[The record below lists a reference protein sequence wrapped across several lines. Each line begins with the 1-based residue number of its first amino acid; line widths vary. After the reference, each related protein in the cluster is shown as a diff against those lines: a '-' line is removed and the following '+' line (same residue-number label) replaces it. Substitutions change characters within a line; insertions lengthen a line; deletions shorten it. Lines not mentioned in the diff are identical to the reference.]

1 MNHTPLVTAIIT
13 THNRNNLVGRAIESV
28 LNQTY
33 ENLECIVVDDASVV
47 SAEVVCKNIPVPM
60 EYVGVKDTFG
70 GSGEPEELLGIFG
83 LTWKEIYASALKA
96 IERKEKGFSE
106 LRQVKDVE
114 QYNEAL

>member
-47 SAEVVCKNIPVPM
+47 SAEVVCKNYPVEFIYIP
-60 EYVGVKDTFG
+60 KKKAK
-70 GSGEPEELLGIFG
+70 EEIMLEML
-83 LTWKEIYASALKA
+83 ELKLQ
-96 IERKEKGFSE
+96 KG
-106 LRQVKDVE
+106 
-114 QYNEAL
+114 NM